1 MQFLPGL
8 FVREHSVDGGAVVV
22 GAAVPGMD
30 FAAQCS
36 EVPDSALSRTLSAE
50 QAYFDSGL
58 VKAAPF
64 LSMTLPYLSLWSC
77 KKFRA

>member
-1 MQFLPGL
+1 MQFPPGL
-8 FVREHSVDGGAVVV
+8 FVRELPVDGGAVVV

-36 EVPDSALSRTLSAE
+36 KVPDSALSRTLSAE

-58 VKAAPF
+58 VKATALPRSCPAR
-64 LSMTLPYLSLWSC
+64 LSSLI
-77 KKFRA
+77 KNP